1 MAALT
6 RVRVLGGVIFLLG
19 QHNVRKNY
27 IIDIYYSH
35 FIIIHEEVNK
45 SNQYIYKHI
54 KFIGDIIE
62 RRDVA
67 TRNTAVILIHR

>member
-1 MAALT
+1 MSE
-6 RVRVLGGVIFLLG
+6 
-19 QHNVRKNY
+19 KNY
-27 IIDIYYSH
+27 IIDICYSH
-35 FIIIHEEVNK
+35 FTITHEGKINK

-54 KFIGDIIE
+54 KFIGEIIE